1 MKIQFFNKLG
11 RTGRIYLSLVMIL
24 GVLLAVSG
32 ILVPGTLK
40 PSHLLEVARQSVPLG
55 ITSLGQTFV
64 ILSGGIDL
72 SVGEIITFT
81 NIVGTDLMRGKNE
94 VALPVILFLLFTGTL
109 LGAIS
114 GLVIASTN
122 MPPLVMTFGMASIV
136 KGSYLL
142 YSSGTPKGS
151 VSPILRTMGAGR
163 LGAIPISL
171 LLFCLTFGI
180 VLYISKRTIWGR
192 SVFYLG
198 NNPRAALYSGVPV
211 RSRLVFAYA
220 ISGLMASMAGLILS
234 GYIGIANFNIGGDAY
249 NMNSVAAA
257 VIGGNTFNGQ
267 GGLVGTA
274 LGALIVTVLTSL
286 MTSLGIGQAGK
297 SIMQGLVITMMVALY
312 TSQSDIWQRMKQ
324 VARPERRDEH
334 HASV

>member
-24 GVLLAVSG
+24 GIARRLRHFGSG
-32 ILVPGTLK
+32 NVK

-94 VALPVILFLLFTGTL
+94 AALPVILLLLAIGAL

-114 GLVIASTN
+114 GLVIASTD

-136 KGSYLL
+136 KGGYLL

-180 VLYISKRTIWGR
+180 VFYISRHYLGAIC
-192 SVFYLG
+192 FYL
-198 NNPRAALYSGVPV
+198 
-211 RSRLVFAYA
+211 
-220 ISGLMASMAGLILS
+220 
-234 GYIGIANFNIGGDAY
+234 
-249 NMNSVAAA
+249 
-257 VIGGNTFNGQ
+257 
-267 GGLVGTA
+267 
-274 LGALIVTVLTSL
+274 
-286 MTSLGIGQAGK
+286 K
-297 SIMQGLVITMMVALY
+297 
-312 TSQSDIWQRMKQ
+312 
-324 VARPERRDEH
+324 
-334 HASV
+334 

>member
-1 MKIQFFNKLG
+1 MKNQFFGKFD
-11 RTGRIYLSLVMIL
+11 RTGRIYFSLVMIL
-24 GVLLAVSG
+24 GALLAISG
-32 ILVPGTLK
+32 ILVPGTVK

-94 VALPVILFLLFTGTL
+94 AALPVILLLLAIGAL

-114 GLVIASTN
+114 GLVIASTD

-136 KGSYLL
+136 KGGYLL

-151 VSPILRTMGAGR
+151 VSPILRTVGAGR
-163 LGAIPISL
+163 IGAIPVSL
-171 LLFCLTFGI
+171 LVLGLTFGV
-180 VLYISKRTIWGR
+180 VLYVSKRNIWGR
-192 SVFYLG
+192 SIFYLG
-198 NNPRAALYSGVPV
+198 NNRRAAMYSGVPV

-220 ISGLMASMAGLILS
+220 TSGFMASLAGLILS
-234 GYIGIANFNIGGDAY
+234 GYIGVANFTIGGDAY
-249 NMNSVAAA
+249 NMNSIAAT

-297 SIMQGLVITMMVALY
+297 SIMQGIVITMMVALY
-312 TSQSDIWQRMKQ
+312 SSQSGVWQRIKQ
-324 VARPERRDEH
+324 TLRPGRKDEQDV
-334 HASV
+334 SI